1 MSSDV
6 DLVLQHLKENNVFLT
21 GGAGVGKSYTTTE
34 IIRLYRSQTDE
45 QIVALGSTG
54 VSAVNIGGFT
64 IHSFFVF
71 GISNNFE
78 ELDQNDKR
86 SRSRLSEL
94 KKILKATDLIIIDE
108 ISMVSSNMMEMI
120 SYRLSSMGYLGKLLF
135 VGDFFQLPPVQKFGQ
150 NSNDLFGQKLY
161 AFESDAWK
169 SFTPIVIELTEM
181 KRTSD
186 AEFTHI
192 LHKVRV
198 GQCDQEVM
206 NYMMRLSNSQ
216 IIDENPT
223 MLFGR
228 NAEVNSTNKE
238 RLSAIEAEEHLL
250 FATFE
255 EHQGRVHEKHL
266 ASWKNM
272 LPIEE
277 QLTLKVGVPV
287 LFTINKWGKYAN
299 GERGIVHKIEE
310 DYIIIEKE
318 EIYVRVERHDF
329 DLLEMKSDDKG
340 KVESIKVATL
350 SQFPLKLAYAVTIHK
365 SQGMSIDNL
374 ICNVDNIFA
383 PSQFYVAISRA
394 INPKNLRLD
403 FNRGNLM
410 GYLQNMIKVDMRV
423 VEYYTQ
429 LGQSYVTNE
438 ELPF

>member
-1 MSSDV
+1 MSDV
-6 DLVLQHLKENNVFLT
+6 DLVLHHLKENNVFLT

-34 IIRLYRSQTDE
+34 IIRLYRSQSDE
-45 QIVALGSTG
+45 QVVALGSTG

-71 GISNNFE
+71 AISNNFE

-120 SYRLSSMGYLGKLLF
+120 SYRLSSMGYQGKLLF

-150 NSNDLFGQKLY
+150 NNDLFGEKLY

-169 SFTPIVIELTEM
+169 NFTPVVIELTEM

-198 GQCDQEVM
+198 GQCDEDVI
-206 NYMMRLSNSQ
+206 NYMLKLSNTQ
-216 IIDENPT
+216 MQDENPT
-223 MLFGR
+223 FLFGR

-238 RLSAIEAEEHLL
+238 KLAAVEADEHLL

-255 EHQGRVHEKHL
+255 EHHGKVHEKRL

-272 LPIEE
+272 LPVEE
-277 QLTLKVGVPV
+277 QLLLKVGIPV

-299 GERGIVHKIEE
+299 GERGIVNKIEE

-318 EIYVRVERHDF
+318 NIFVRVERHDF
-329 DLLEMKSDDKG
+329 DLLEMKSNEKG
-340 KVESIKVATL
+340 KVESIKVATI

-374 ICNVDNIFA
+374 VCNVDNIFA

-403 FNRGNLM
+403 FNKGNLA
-410 GYLQNMIKVDMRV
+410 GYLQRMVKVDMRV
-423 VEYYTQ
+423 VEYYTK
-429 LGQSYVTNE
+429 LGELYVTNE